1 MKKRALG
8 TKLLILAISVM
19 VLLPSFIFAQ
29 AAPEKTK
36 ESTMRLAWWGNPTR
50 DERTYKAVELFTA
63 KYPEIKIDTETTGW
77 GGYWDKMNTQAAAGG
92 LPDIMQHDYAYM
104 LQWVG
109 RNQLADLTPYVE
121 KGIIDLSKVNESF
134 LSGGRVNGK
143 LYGISLGTN
152 AVCLT
157 YDPAVLAKAGIAK
170 PDSATWTWEDFE
182 KIALQIYKKTGVQT
196 IPFFTTDPK
205 VGFDNLI
212 RQTGAST
219 YGKTNGL
226 GFTDTTVL
234 KEYYAIQLRLQD
246 AGALINPEIAFVTV
260 TPEEGEFAKGR
271 SWVEFIWS
279 NQFVSTQNAAKR
291 PLELAL
297 LPNIKG
303 AKAKGTFLKPSMFFS
318 IPASAENP
326 EAAAKFLNY
335 FINDIEVNDYLMGER
350 GVPIPDDVREHMA
363 TKVDE
368 INKQIFNYISLAST
382 NSGPIDAPDPA
393 GSGEFLKM
401 VRDVSQEILLK
412 RVTLDEGVAKIMTR
426 GNQILK

>member
-1 MKKRALG
+1 MRGKTFLIIVLAVM
-8 TKLLILAISVM
+8 LLV
-19 VLLPSFIFAQ
+19 PSFVFAQ
-29 AAPEKTK
+29 ATAEQPK
-36 ESTMRLAWWGNPTR
+36 ESSMRLAWWGNPTR
-50 DERTYKAVELFTA
+50 DERTLKAVEMFQA
-63 KYPEIKIDTETTGW
+63 KYPEIKVETETTGW
-77 GGYWDKMNTQAAAGG
+77 GGYWDKMNTQAAAGS

-104 LQWVG
+104 LQWVQ
-109 RNQLADLTPYVE
+109 RNQLADLTPYVQ

-157 YDPAVLAKAGIAK
+157 YDPAVLAKAGIAE
-170 PDSATWTWEDFE
+170 PDSATWTWDDFE
-182 KIALQIYKKTGVQT
+182 RIALEIYKKTGVQT

-205 VGFDNLI
+205 VGFDNMI
-212 RQTGAST
+212 RQSGAAT
-219 YGKTNGL
+219 YGKTGL
-226 GFTDTTVL
+226 GFTDPSIL
-234 KEYYAIQLRLQD
+234 KEFYAIQLRLQD
-246 AGALINPEIAFVTV
+246 AGALIKPEVAFVLV

-279 NQFVSTQNAAKR
+279 NQFVSTQAAAKR
-291 PLELAL
+291 PLKLAL
-297 LPNIKG
+297 LPNIKNP
-303 AKAKGTFLKPSMFFS
+303 KAKGTFLKPSMFFS

-335 FINDIEVNDYLMGER
+335 FLNDLSVNDVLMGER

-363 TKVDE
+363 TKVDPV
-368 INKQIFNYISLAST
+368 NKQIFEYISLASR
-382 NSGPIDAPDPA
+382 NAGPIDAPDPA

-412 RVTLDEGVAKIMTR
+412 KVSLDEGVAKIMSK
-426 GNQILK
+426 GNEILK